1 MCHLVDL
8 SVVSDLA
15 WKTLIKVKVK
25 FALEEAMKAQRR
37 SRDTARWAPGPVCMG
52 AEDLAP
58 TGIRSLD
65 HLSCS

>member
-8 SVVSDLA
+8 SVVSDLV
-15 WKTLIKVKVK
+15 WKTLVKVK

-37 SRDTARWAPGPVCMG
+37 SRDTARWAPAPVCTG
-52 AEDLAP
+52 AEDLVP

-65 HLSCS
+65 HPSCS